1 MGVLDGKV
9 VVLTG
14 AAAGIGR
21 AVVHRYVAEGAR
33 VVAVDLS
40 GSVHDLADELGAAVA
55 ALVADV
61 STWEA
66 NVAATQLARDRFGPV
81 DVFVGNAGITDG
93 ARAMEELPGEQLA
106 AAFDELFGVNVRAPL
121 LGVRAAVDDLV
132 TTRGTVILTGSYAG
146 RHAGGG
152 GALYT
157 ASKHAVL
164 GLVRQLAYELA
175 PDVRVNG
182 VAPGVAPTRLRGTTA
197 LGQTRS
203 DSVLDGTRAM
213 LPLQQV
219 PEPEDYTGVFTLLAS
234 EAAAAMTGTMVDV
247 DSGLGIRGI
256 ARPGGR
262 VATGPTASPHTTSDD
277 PRPGT

>member
-1 MGVLDGKV
+1 VGLLDGKV

-21 AVVHRYVAEGAR
+21 AVTRRYVAEGAR
-33 VVAVDLS
+33 VVAVDRS
-40 GSVHDLADELGAAVA
+40 ESVRALDDELGSSVA
-55 ALVADV
+55 SLVADV
-61 STWEA
+61 SGWEG
-66 NVAATQLARDRFGPV
+66 NRAAAELARTRFGPV

-93 ARAMEELPGEQLA
+93 ARPLEDIPGDQLA
-106 AAFDELFGVNVRAPL
+106 EAFGELFGVNVLAAL
-121 LGVRAAVDDLV
+121 LGVRALLDDLV
-132 TTRGTVILTGSYAG
+132 ATRGAVVLTGSYASTN
-146 RHAGGG
+146 AAGG

-182 VAPGVAPTRLRGTTA
+182 VAPGVAPTRLSGTAA
-197 LGQTRS
+197 LGQGCS
-203 DSVLDGTRAM
+203 DSVLDGTREA
-213 LPLQQV
+213 LPLQAV
-219 PEPEDYTGVFTLLAS
+219 PEPEDYAGVFTLLAS
-234 EAAAAMTGTMVDV
+234 ADSGPMTGTMVTA

-262 VATGPTASPHTTSDD
+262 VGPAAASH
-277 PRPGT
+277 

>member
-1 MGVLDGKV
+1 VGVLDEKV

-21 AVVHRYVAEGAR
+21 AVVRRYVAEGAR

-40 GSVHDLADELGAAVA
+40 ESVQTLADELGDAVA
-55 ALVADV
+55 PLVADV
-61 STWEA
+61 ATWEA
-66 NVAATQLARDRFGPV
+66 NVTAVELAHERFGPV

-93 ARAMEELPGEQLA
+93 ARALEDIPGAQLG
-106 AAFDELFGVNVRAPL
+106 AAFRELFGVNVLAPL
-121 LGVRAAVDDLV
+121 LGVRAAVDDLIE
-132 TTRGTVILTGSYAG
+132 RCGAVILTGSYAG
-146 RHAGGG
+146 EHAAGG

-182 VAPGVAPTRLRGTTA
+182 VAPGVAPTRLRGTRA
-197 LGQTRS
+197 LGQEAS
-203 DSVLDGTRAM
+203 DSVLDGTREK

-219 PEPEDYTGVFTLLAS
+219 PEPEDYTGIFTLLAS
-234 EAAAAMTGTMVDV
+234 AEATAMTGTMVTA

-262 VATGPTASPHTTSDD
+262 V
-277 PRPGT
+277 RPVQTQHSA